1 MIDGTGKTCAGILA
15 ALTEQV
21 QRDESSVV
29 EVIMSDVLNT
39 YDVIV
44 WAEKGGHSIL
54 TQRRDADGSI
64 RILIQP

>member
-1 MIDGTGKTCAGILA
+1 MATD
-15 ALTEQV
+15 TE
-21 QRDESSVV
+21 SFV
-29 EVIMSDVLNT
+29 EVIMPDVLNT

-54 TQRRDADGSI
+54 TQRKDDNGSI